1 MMNQDPNKKVS
12 VITEETVINGDV
24 STSSA
29 LIVLGTVSGNVTSS
43 DDVEV
48 RGVVNGEIKANNVNV
63 SHSSLQ
69 GNVTCTGNLYVDK
82 DSSIEGNI
90 SCNQVKLAGRI
101 KGQIDVKRTVE
112 FLNNS
117 VVEGDVFAESI
128 AIEHGAVI
136 QGYVNIKGR
145 ASAEPK
151 PVTFPKV
158 EAVEGTSGEFEEI
171 A

>member
-1 MMNQDPNKKVS
+1 MMNDANKKVS

-29 LIVLGTVSGNVTSS
+29 LIIQGTVSGNVTSS

-48 RGVVNGEIKANNVNV
+48 RGIVNGEIKANNVNI
-63 SHSSLQ
+63 SHSDLQ

-82 DSSIEGNI
+82 ESSIEGNI
-90 SCNQVKLAGRI
+90 SCNQVKLSGRI
-101 KGQIDVKRTVE
+101 KGQIDAKRTVE
-112 FLNNS
+112 FLANS

-128 AIEHGAVI
+128 AIEHGAVV
-136 QGYVNIKGR
+136 QGYINVKGN
-145 ASAEPK
+145 STPTVEK
-151 PVTFPKV
+151 VEFPKA
-158 EAVEGTSGEFEEI
+158 EAPIVNGEFEEL